1 MQNEILKKLDLEHI
15 WHPCTQMKDH
25 EKFATHSYKKS

>member
-1 MQNEILKKLDLEHI
+1 MQNQILKNLDLKHI

-25 EKFATHSYKKS
+25 ET

>member
-1 MQNEILKKLDLEHI
+1 MQNQILKNLDLEHI

-25 EKFATHSYKKS
+25 E